1 MVSRYAVIK
10 SIESRAEQES
20 SVPISTGGVGN
31 AEVKSNHGIFQVKLP
46 LWIRSNIKWDLS

>member
-10 SIESRAEQES
+10 SIKLRVEQES
-20 SVPISTGGVGN
+20 SIPISIGGGGN
-31 AEVKSNHGIFQVKLP
+31 AEVKSNHGIFQVKSP